1 MRWVPVQACR
11 SGMRLAK
18 KIFNEEGFVLLEEHV
33 ELNASYIQRLLAM
46 GVSHVY
52 IEDELTEGID
62 APNLL
67 SEDTRRMANK
77 TIRQQFKLLMNDKT
91 SRKRP
96 VSSTMNRAFIQV
108 LDAIIDDLSNHDE
121 AMVMLNDIQTTD
133 HYLFRHSL
141 NVCVYTT
148 LLGMHYGYEREALK
162 TLSMGALL
170 HDIGKTQIDLQILT
184 KPGKLTDSEF
194 DHIKQHAELGYRIL
208 KNEPNIPILAAHC
221 AYQHHERLNGC
232 GYPRGITSPDIH
244 EYARWI
250 GITDS
255 YDAMTTHR
263 VYRQAMLPHEALEI
277 LYTGSGTLYEQSML
291 ALFRDRIAVYPI
303 GMSIVLSNG
312 ETGVVASINAHCPQR
327 PVVRILYDSEG
338 NRLSAPR
345 ELNLSECL
353 HMMIV
358 GADTEKIDPGRN
370 EAYNET

>member
-1 MRWVPVQACR
+1 
-11 SGMRLAK
+11 MRLAK

-33 ELNASYIQRLLAM
+33 ELNEPFIQRLLAM
-46 GVSHVY
+46 GISYVY
-52 IEDELTEGID
+52 IEDELTEGIE

-77 TIRQQFKLLMNDKT
+77 TIRQQFKQLINDKN

-96 VSSTMNRAFIQV
+96 VFRPMNGAFVHV
-108 LDAIIDDLSNHDE
+108 LDAIIDDLSNHEE

-141 NVCVYTT
+141 NVCVYTM
-148 LLGMHYGYEREALK
+148 LLGMNFGYDREALK

-184 KPGKLTDSEF
+184 KPGKLTASEF
-194 DHIKQHAELGYRIL
+194 DHIKRHTVLGYRIL
-208 KNEPNIPILAAHC
+208 KDEPSIPLLAAHC

-244 EYARWI
+244 EYAKWI

-277 LYTGSGTLYEQSML
+277 LYTGSGTLYDQSML

-303 GMSIVLSNG
+303 GMPIILSNG

-327 PVVRILYDSEG
+327 PVVRILNDSEG

-345 ELNLSECL
+345 ELNLAESL
-353 HMMIV
+353 HLMIV
-358 GADTEKIDPGRN
+358 GSDTEK
-370 EAYNET
+370 